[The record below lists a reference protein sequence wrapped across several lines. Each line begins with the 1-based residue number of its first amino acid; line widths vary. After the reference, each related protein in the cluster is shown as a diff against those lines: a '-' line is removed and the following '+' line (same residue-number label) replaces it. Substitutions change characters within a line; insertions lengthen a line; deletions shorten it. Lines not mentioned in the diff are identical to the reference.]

1 MTAEEIQQLE
11 EAVQQGNWLQVILC
25 SISILL
31 FIITTI
37 YAVTSKIQ
45 TLKIRSENEKLLAT
59 QAKSENDFKER
70 ELALKKQYTDD
81 LAEIKKTVLNRVD
94 ENAKKAKEETEA
106 KAVKINEDIASAQK
120 SLDQILNE
128 TK

>member
-45 TLKIRSENEKLLAT
+45 TLKIRSENEKLLAI

-70 ELALKKQYTDD
+70 ELALKKQYADD
-81 LAEIKKTVLNRVD
+81 LAEIKKTVLSRVD

>member
-45 TLKIRSENEKLLAT
+45 TLKIRSENEKLLT
-59 QAKSENDFKER
+59 VQAKSENDFKEK
-70 ELALKKQYTDD
+70 ELALKKQYADD
-81 LAEIKKTVLNRVD
+81 LAEIKKTVLSRVD

>member
-45 TLKIRSENEKLLAT
+45 TLKIRSENEKLMAI

-70 ELALKKQYTDD
+70 ELALKKQYADD
-81 LAEIKKTVLNRVD
+81 LAEIKKTVLSRVD

>member
-94 ENAKKAKEETEA
+94 ENAKKSKEETEA

>member
-45 TLKIRSENEKLLAT
+45 TLKIRSENEKLLT
-59 QAKSENDFKER
+59 VQAKSENDFKER
-70 ELALKKQYTDD
+70 ELALKKQYADD

>member
-45 TLKIRSENEKLLAT
+45 TLKIRSENEKLLT
-59 QAKSENDFKER
+59 VQAKSENDFKER
-70 ELALKKQYTDD
+70 ELALKKQYADD
-81 LAEIKKTVLNRVD
+81 LAEIKKTVLSRVD

>member
-25 SISILL
+25 SISLLL

-45 TLKIRSENEKLLAT
+45 TLKIRSDNEKLLAI

-81 LAEIKKTVLNRVD
+81 LAEIKKTVINRVD
-94 ENAKKAKEETEA
+94 ENAKKSKEETEA

>member
-70 ELALKKQYTDD
+70 ELALKKQYADD

-94 ENAKKAKEETEA
+94 ENAKKSKEETEA

>member
-45 TLKIRSENEKLLAT
+45 TLKIRSDNEKLLAI

-81 LAEIKKTVLNRVD
+81 LAEIKKTVINRVD
-94 ENAKKAKEETEA
+94 ENAKKSKEETEA

>member
-45 TLKIRSENEKLLAT
+45 TLKIRSENEKLLT
-59 QAKSENDFKER
+59 VQAKSENDFKER
-70 ELALKKQYTDD
+70 ELALKKQYADD
-81 LAEIKKTVLNRVD
+81 LAEIKKTVISRVD

>member
-45 TLKIRSENEKLLAT
+45 TLKIRSDNEKLLAI

-70 ELALKKQYTDD
+70 ELALKKQYADD

-94 ENAKKAKEETEA
+94 ENAKKSKEETEA

>member
-45 TLKIRSENEKLLAT
+45 TLKIRSENEKLLT
-59 QAKSENDFKER
+59 VQAKSENDFKER
-70 ELALKKQYTDD
+70 ELALKKQYADD
-81 LAEIKKTVLNRVD
+81 LAEIKKTVINRVD
-94 ENAKKAKEETEA
+94 ENAKKSKEETEA